1 LTRRGRQGAAVLV
14 LLALAVLGLLGA
26 LGVLPGVRGRYRSSD
41 PALAVAYRARETC
54 ACLFV
59 EGRPEADCLEW
70 TRASPDV
77 ARVTVDTGRRSVTAR
92 ALLAWSA
99 TARDEGSRL
108 GCRLE

>member
-1 LTRRGRQGAAVLV
+1 MSAVVGATG
-14 LLALAVLGLLGA
+14 LLAAGA
-26 LGVLPGVRGRYRSSD
+26 LAFLGVVPGLKGRYRSSV

-59 EGRPEADCLEW
+59 EGRPEADCLAW

-77 ARVTVDTGRRSVTAR
+77 AGVTVDRARRSVTSR

-99 TARDEGSRL
+99 TARDEGPRL